1 MPVTAPVLDGVHH
14 LKLPVRDLA
23 RSLEWYERVLGYR
36 KVVEFVEEG
45 TLAGIA
51 MEHPA
56 GGPQLALRL
65 DPERAA
71 AAAGFDYFSIGVPD
85 QAGIEALAARLDEH
99 GVEHAGV
106 IRTTVGWALP
116 MAHDPDGHEVRFYT
130 TAVHED
136 AVPLGTSRRIHDP
149 RTAQRVEVT

>member
-1 MPVTAPVLDGVHH
+1 MTDSVPVLDGVHH
-14 LKLPVRDLA
+14 LKLPVSDLA
-23 RSLEWYERVLGYR
+23 QSQEWYERVLGYR
-36 KVVEFVEEG
+36 KLVEFVEDG
-45 TLAGIA
+45 KVAGIA

-56 GGPQLALRL
+56 GGPGFALRL

-85 QAGIEALAARLDEH
+85 QAAIEALAARLDEH

-106 IRTTVGWALP
+106 VRTTVGWALP

-136 AVPLGTSRRIHDP
+136 AGAPAMRRRIHSDG
-149 RTAQRVEVT
+149 TQARVELT